1 MAINSLSQ
9 SYSQLQNQLQ
19 QLALRLEQGNLEA
32 SQAIAT
38 GQQLLQF
45 WQTQLATSTG
55 ENLAPQTLAQWQSLH
70 IELHREL
77 RLLNLDLM
85 FFSRSLAP
93 ETKATKQ
100 KNVGDRL
107 NKLQQYC
114 SHLRQTLNNHPV
126 PPDKPAT

>member
-1 MAINSLSQ
+1 MAINSLIQ
-9 SYSQLQNQLQ
+9 SYSQLQSQLQ
-19 QLALRLEQGNLEA
+19 QLAFCLEQGQLEPN
-32 SQAIAT
+32 QAIAT

-55 ENLAPQTLAQWQSLH
+55 ENLAPQVLAQWQSLH

-85 FFSRSLAP
+85 FFGRSLAP
-93 ETKATKQ
+93 ETKAIKQ

-114 SHLRQTLNNHPV
+114 THIIQTLNNHPD